1 MCKKGQRRE
10 SPGGGESSV
19 QPDTPGAG
27 EELRASEDKTRR
39 TAVSES
45 AAKKPPWRAGKHP
58 QTSTRQRPRLLPQ
71 ASAPGFCRL
80 CSGSQPRTERGGRE
94 ELGLEGGARME

>member
-27 EELRASEDKTRR
+27 EELRASEDKNKAHCGQRERCQETPLEGWKAP
-39 TAVSES
+39 TDEHSS
-45 AAKKPPWRAGKHP
+45 A
-58 QTSTRQRPRLLPQ
+58 PQ
-71 ASAPGFCRL
+71 ASAVSAAEASHEP
-80 CSGSQPRTERGGRE
+80 ERGGGE
-94 ELGLEGGARME
+94 ELGLEGGAGME